1 MILQQQKKP
10 ADNETNVWHFDV
22 KREEKKGFWQSQ
34 LVREM
39 SVGNV
44 NVAYFYDTKTP
55 VVTVALR
62 DLEPSSCKKVTG
74 LVWNMTAGIR
84 WED

>member
-1 MILQQQKKP
+1 MSNVKK
-10 ADNETNVWHFDV
+10 
-22 KREEKKGFWQSQ
+22 KKGFWQSQ
-34 LVREM
+34 LVRET

-55 VVTVALR
+55 VVAVALR

-74 LVWNMTAGIR
+74 LV
-84 WED
+84 